1 MRIRIEATDLP
12 GRTCAPG
19 PDGRP
24 YENIHV
30 AVQRRNRPA
39 ELLDPYPGDAPS
51 ATWTLDCT
59 LKNGEPTGP
68 YIQGGPGNRFIY
80 LSWGAVTAEG
90 WGMFR
95 RAKILLADIPTADI
109 PTADNATLTAHLT
122 LTDPKGHPLCA
133 HVTPPHIT
141 WTTEPSA
148 PDHPAARNRA

>member
-1 MRIRIEATDLP
+1 MRIRLEATDLP
-12 GRTCAPG
+12 GRGCAPG
-19 PDGRP
+19 PDGNR

-39 ELLDPYPGDAPS
+39 ELLDPHPGDAPT

-80 LSWGAVTAEG
+80 LSWGAVTDDD

-95 RAKILLADIPTADI
+95 RAKIFLSEIPVTLPAE
-109 PTADNATLTAHLT
+109 NATLVAHLT
-122 LTDPKGHPLCA
+122 LTDPLGHPLCA
-133 HVTPPHIT
+133 PVTPPHIT
-141 WTTEPSA
+141 WTTEP
-148 PDHPAARNRA
+148 PVRDHPAARNRA